1 VYVYHTTFWFTVLIR
16 FCTSL
21 PSRLHLQR
29 VLHCSNLAPGI
40 SHTDIAAAL
49 QAFGRP
55 LFAMLLPNRSQY
67 LIEMS
72 SVEEASNI
80 VYASAASPIFVLGR
94 PIRTQFSRSQEIT
107 RATAIPLDPHAA
119 SLVSNSRPATLP
131 GASGRVLLISI
142 QHAIHPISVDVLE
155 KILRPYGD
163 LLRVVVFEKERG
175 VQALAEFRF
184 PQEAE
189 AALVALQ
196 GREIYDRCCRLS
208 IIVSKNDTVNVR
220 ENSETQRDFTNPSLP
235 TRSGVSVPGSSNSG
249 SFVAGAGLPGY
260 GAAPYGMGFGASGM
274 SQAGSLPF
282 QHGDRF
288 DAPGHRPAF
297 PGPVSRGSY
306 DNGPRD
312 AYDGRGGG
320 PVGAS
325 PVVMVY
331 NLPTP
336 DVWPGFC
343 HEHVFNLFSCFGDV
357 LRVRLLSKPG
367 SGMIEFANPRMVRA
381 SFTSL
386 KMRLSP
392 SLFAGESR
400 C

>member
-1 VYVYHTTFWFTVLIR
+1 
-16 FCTSL
+16 
-21 PSRLHLQR
+21 
-29 VLHCSNLAPGI
+29 
-40 SHTDIAAAL
+40 
-49 QAFGRP
+49 
-55 LFAMLLPNRSQY
+55 
-67 LIEMS
+67 
-72 SVEEASNI
+72 
-80 VYASAASPIFVLGR
+80 
-94 PIRTQFSRSQEIT
+94 
-107 RATAIPLDPHAA
+107 
-119 SLVSNSRPATLP
+119 
-131 GASGRVLLISI
+131 
-142 QHAIHPISVDVLE
+142 
-155 KILRPYGD
+155 
-163 LLRVVVFEKERG
+163 VVFEKERG

-400 C
+400 CWSRAKSTAEREGNQYHTQQALYACVKRSPGVSCRKRGVCRSQGFLWITAPPISQRPSYEASQSTMQHCVFHKCSIYGIW